1 MERLGQLMQA
11 DDQQLQDESQQG
23 SLEIDEGEKED
34 PKLDPLE
41 EREEEK
47 QCETTNSKMLA
58 QLKEVIICIDKY
70 KVLDKSIS
78 REESR
83 SLAWCPD
90 GGWSLAWCP
99 DGD

>member
-58 QLKEVIICIDKY
+58 QLKEVMPSKGKAP
-70 KVLDKSIS
+70 KVKSS
-78 REESR
+78 KGKQWFTSELKKHR
-83 SLAWCPD
+83 SLFQIQTV
-90 GGWSLAWCP
+90 
-99 DGD
+99 